1 MTLASAHNRDT
12 VPLKGLISINICSV
26 FIYRHCSNSFWNS
39 AADNQRNF
47 CCNNLWERI
56 AEVTDIRFSSGISY
70 FLVQNYVNFPGAF

>member
-12 VPLKGLISINICSV
+12 VPLKGLILINICSV
-26 FIYRHCSNSFWNS
+26 FICRHCSNSFWNS
-39 AADNQRNF
+39 AADNQRTF
-47 CCNNLWERI
+47 CCNNLWETI